1 MKWTIEKSIYT
12 DARCNGS
19 RGVKKAIVAIAS
31 AFLATCILSACSPA
45 NISETSVQATDTTS
59 SAHSINSAQSQHA
72 VAMPDSYS
80 ADAAMQV
87 LKEGGNAIDAAIT
100 AQFVLAVTLPEA
112 GNVGGGGFMTI
123 KFEDTTDF
131 LDYREMAPKS
141 AHRDM
146 YLDDEGNVKAH
157 ELLFGAKASG
167 IPGTVAGMWAAHQK
181 YGTLEWSR
189 LLEPAVTLAEGGFI
203 VHEKLANNVTRYI
216 SKQEAKQAAKQEAKQ
231 AAKQETQGTNKP
243 VKSNFADYFAG
254 AKANTLFKQPE
265 LANTLK
271 AIQQNGKDGF
281 YQGKVADQI
290 VSFMQQNGGLITHDD
305 LLAYKA
311 VFREPL
317 HLPWQGYQLVTA
329 PPPSSG
335 GVAVAQWIGMLEAYT
350 ATKDLPSHN
359 SVEYIHVMSE
369 IGKRV
374 FADRAE
380 YMGDPD
386 FIDVP
391 VAALTQADYITA
403 RAKEINSTTISET
416 ANITPGLKESED
428 TTHFSVLDKWGN
440 AVANTTTINLTFG
453 SGVVVTGAGFL
464 LNDEMDDFSAKP
476 GVPNFFG
483 AVGGEANAIAPY
495 KRMLSSMTP
504 TLVIKNNEV
513 VLVTGSPGGTTIISS
528 VAQSLLNAL
537 LFNMSAEEAVN
548 SPRFHHQL
556 LPKDKIRMHD
566 GFCPEKLKAL
576 EAMGYTLDNRRFGD
590 VHLIKRTGDKVE
602 AASEKSGRGK
612 SIVEAA
618 AN

>member
-1 MKWTIEKSIYT
+1 MIKRIMI
-12 DARCNGS
+12 
-19 RGVKKAIVAIAS
+19 
-31 AFLATCILSACSPA
+31 LAVISVMVACSNAPNTTIDNA
-45 NISETSVQATDTTS
+45 NNTDVGL
-59 SAHSINSAQSQHA
+59 SQPA

-123 KFEDTTDF
+123 KFEDSTDF

-146 YLDDEGNVKAH
+146 YLDQAGNVKPY
-157 ELLFGAKASG
+157 ESLFGAKASG
-167 IPGTVAGMWAAHQK
+167 IPGTVAGMWAAHKK
-181 YGTLEWSR
+181 YGTLDWER
-189 LLEPAVTLAEGGFI
+189 LVAPAVDLAENGFV
-203 VHEKLANNVTRYI
+203 VHEKLANNIARYI
-216 SKQEAKQAAKQEAKQ
+216 SRTQEK
-231 AAKQETQGTNKP
+231 GI
-243 VKSNFADYFAG
+243 KSNFSDYFSE
-254 AKANTLFKQPE
+254 AKAGTTFKQPE
-265 LANTLK
+265 LAETLK
-271 AIQQNGKDGF
+271 AIQQQGKDGF
-281 YQGKVADQI
+281 YKGDVAMHI
-290 VSFMQQNGGLITHDD
+290 VDFMQQNGGLITHDD
-305 LLAYKA
+305 LQAYKA
-311 VFREPL
+311 VWRKPL
-317 HLPWQGYQLVTA
+317 QLTWQGYELITA

-335 GVAVAQWIGMLEAYT
+335 GVAVAQWIGMLEAYD
-350 ATKDLPSHN
+350 ATHDLPAQN
-359 SVEYIHVMSE
+359 STEYIHVMSE

-386 FIDVP
+386 FVSVP
-391 VAALTQADYITA
+391 VKALTDANYINERAADIQPA
-403 RAKEINSTTISET
+403 SISDT
-416 ANITPGLKESED
+416 PSIKPGLKESED
-428 TTHFSVLDKWGN
+428 TTHFSIMDRWGN

-483 AVGGEANAIAPY
+483 AVGGEANAIEPY

-504 TLVIKNNEV
+504 TLVTKGDQV

-537 LFNMSAEEAVN
+537 LYDMSAEEAVN

-556 LPKDKIRMHD
+556 LPKDTIRMHD
-566 GFCPEKLKAL
+566 GFTEATVNELK
-576 EAMGYTLDNRRFGD
+576 AMGYTIDNRRFGD
-590 VHLIKRTGDKVE
+590 VHLIKRTKEGVE

-612 SIVEAA
+612 SIVQPY
-618 AN
+618 

>member
-1 MKWTIEKSIYT
+1 MIKRIMI
-12 DARCNGS
+12 
-19 RGVKKAIVAIAS
+19 
-31 AFLATCILSACSPA
+31 LAVISVMVACSNAPSTIIDNA
-45 NISETSVQATDTTS
+45 NNTDVGL
-59 SAHSINSAQSQHA
+59 SQPA

-123 KFEDTTDF
+123 KFEDSTDF

-146 YLDDEGNVKAH
+146 YLDQAGNVKPY
-157 ELLFGAKASG
+157 ESLFGAKASG
-167 IPGTVAGMWAAHQK
+167 IPGTVAGMWAAHKK
-181 YGTLEWSR
+181 YGTLDWER
-189 LLEPAVTLAEGGFI
+189 LVAPAVDLAENGFV
-203 VHEKLANNVTRYI
+203 VHEKLANNIARYI
-216 SKQEAKQAAKQEAKQ
+216 SRTQEK
-231 AAKQETQGTNKP
+231 GI
-243 VKSNFADYFAG
+243 KSNFSDYFSE
-254 AKANTLFKQPE
+254 AKAGTTFKQPE
-265 LANTLK
+265 LAETLK
-271 AIQQNGKDGF
+271 AIQQQGKDGF
-281 YQGKVADQI
+281 YKGEVATHI
-290 VSFMQQNGGLITHDD
+290 VDFMQQNGGLITHDD
-305 LLAYKA
+305 LQAYKA
-311 VFREPL
+311 VWRKPL
-317 HLPWQGYQLVTA
+317 QLTWQGYELITA

-335 GVAVAQWIGMLEAYT
+335 GVAVAQWIGMLEAYD
-350 ATKDLPSHN
+350 ATHDLPAQN
-359 SVEYIHVMSE
+359 STEYIHVMSE

-386 FIDVP
+386 FVSVP
-391 VAALTQADYITA
+391 VKALTDANYINERAADIQPA
-403 RAKEINSTTISET
+403 SISDT
-416 ANITPGLKESED
+416 PSIKPGLKESED
-428 TTHFSVLDKWGN
+428 TTHFSIMDRWGN

-453 SGVVVTGAGFL
+453 SGLVVTGAGFL

-483 AVGGEANAIAPY
+483 AVGGEANAIEPY

-504 TLVIKNNEV
+504 TLVTKGDQV

-537 LFNMSAEEAVN
+537 LYDMSAEEAVN

-556 LPKDKIRMHD
+556 LPKDTIRMHN
-566 GFCPEKLKAL
+566 GFTEATVNELK
-576 EAMGYTLDNRRFGD
+576 AMGYTIDNRRFGD
-590 VHLIKRTGDKVE
+590 VHLIKRTKEGVE

-612 SIVEAA
+612 SIVQPY
-618 AN
+618 

>member
-1 MKWTIEKSIYT
+1 MIKRIMI
-12 DARCNGS
+12 
-19 RGVKKAIVAIAS
+19 
-31 AFLATCILSACSPA
+31 LAVISVVVACSHAP
-45 NISETSVQATDTTS
+45 NNTVDNTNNTTVGISQ
-59 SAHSINSAQSQHA
+59 QA

-87 LKEGGNAIDAAIT
+87 LQEGGNAIDAAIT

-123 KFEDTTDF
+123 KFEDSTDF
-131 LDYREMAPKS
+131 LDYREMAPEN

-146 YLDDEGNVKAH
+146 YLDEQGNVKPY
-157 ELLFGAKASG
+157 ESLFGAKASG
-167 IPGTVAGMWAAHQK
+167 IPGTVAGMWAAHKK
-181 YGTLEWSR
+181 YGTLDWER
-189 LLEPAVTLAEGGFI
+189 LLAPAVDLAEQGFV
-203 VHEKLANNVTRYI
+203 VHEKLANNIAHYI
-216 SKQEAKQAAKQEAKQ
+216 ERTEEA
-231 AAKQETQGTNKP
+231 GINN
-243 VKSNFADYFAG
+243 NFSEYFAR
-254 AKANTLFKQPE
+254 AKAGTTFKQPE
-265 LANTLK
+265 LAKTLK
-271 AIQQNGKDGF
+271 AIQQQGKDGF
-281 YQGKVADQI
+281 YKGDVAKHI
-290 VSFMQQNGGLITHDD
+290 VDFMQQNGGLITYED

-311 VFREPL
+311 VWRKPL
-317 HLPWQGYQLVTA
+317 HLNWQGYELVTA

-335 GVAVAQWIGMLEAYT
+335 GVAVAQWIGMLEAYD
-350 ATKDLPSHN
+350 ATHDLPAQN
-359 SVEYIHVMSE
+359 STEYIHVMSE

-386 FIDVP
+386 FVSVP
-391 VAALTQADYITA
+391 VKALTDANYITE
-403 RAKEINSTTISET
+403 RAADIQPTSISNTPSIE
-416 ANITPGLKESED
+416 PGLKESED
-428 TTHFSVLDKWGN
+428 TTHFSIMDRWGN

-483 AVGGEANAIAPY
+483 AVGGEANAIEPY

-504 TLVIKNNEV
+504 TLVTKDDQV

-537 LFNMSAEEAVN
+537 LYDMSAEEAVN

-556 LPKDKIRMHD
+556 LPKDTIRMHE
-566 GFCPEKLKAL
+566 GFTEATVNELK
-576 EAMGYTLDNRRFGD
+576 AMGYIIDNRRFGD
-590 VHLIKRTGDKVE
+590 VHLIKRTKEGVE

-612 SIVEAA
+612 SLIQPY
-618 AN
+618 

>member
-1 MKWTIEKSIYT
+1 MIKRIMI
-12 DARCNGS
+12 
-19 RGVKKAIVAIAS
+19 
-31 AFLATCILSACSPA
+31 LAVISVMVACSNAPNTTIDNA
-45 NISETSVQATDTTS
+45 NNTDVGL
-59 SAHSINSAQSQHA
+59 SQPA

-123 KFEDTTDF
+123 KFEDSTDF

-146 YLDDEGNVKAH
+146 YLDQAGNVKPY
-157 ELLFGAKASG
+157 ESLFGAKASG
-167 IPGTVAGMWAAHQK
+167 IPGTVAGMWAAHKK
-181 YGTLEWSR
+181 YGTLDWER
-189 LLEPAVTLAEGGFI
+189 LVAPAVDLAENGFV
-203 VHEKLANNVTRYI
+203 VHEKLANNIARYI
-216 SKQEAKQAAKQEAKQ
+216 SRTQEK
-231 AAKQETQGTNKP
+231 GI
-243 VKSNFADYFAG
+243 KSNFSDYFSE
-254 AKANTLFKQPE
+254 AKAGTTFKQPE
-265 LANTLK
+265 LAETLK
-271 AIQQNGKDGF
+271 AIQQQGKDGF
-281 YQGKVADQI
+281 YKGEVATHI
-290 VSFMQQNGGLITHDD
+290 VDFMQQNGGLITHDD
-305 LLAYKA
+305 LQAYKA
-311 VFREPL
+311 VWRKPL
-317 HLPWQGYQLVTA
+317 QLTWQGYELITA

-335 GVAVAQWIGMLEAYT
+335 GVAVAQWIGMLEAYD
-350 ATKDLPSHN
+350 ATHDLPAQN
-359 SVEYIHVMSE
+359 STEYIHVMSE

-386 FIDVP
+386 FVSVP
-391 VAALTQADYITA
+391 VKALTDADYINE
-403 RAKEINSTTISET
+403 RAADIQPASISDT
-416 ANITPGLKESED
+416 PSIKPGLKESED
-428 TTHFSVLDKWGN
+428 TTHFSIMDRWGN

-483 AVGGEANAIAPY
+483 AVGGEANAIEPY

-504 TLVIKNNEV
+504 TLVTKGDQV

-537 LFNMSAEEAVN
+537 LYDMSAEEAVN

-556 LPKDKIRMHD
+556 LPKDTIRMHD
-566 GFCPEKLKAL
+566 GFTEATVNELK
-576 EAMGYTLDNRRFGD
+576 AMGYTIDNRRFGD
-590 VHLIKRTGDKVE
+590 VHLIKRTKEGVE

-612 SIVEAA
+612 SIVQPY
-618 AN
+618 

>member
-1 MKWTIEKSIYT
+1 MIKRIMI
-12 DARCNGS
+12 
-19 RGVKKAIVAIAS
+19 
-31 AFLATCILSACSPA
+31 LAVISVMVACSNAPSTTIDNA
-45 NISETSVQATDTTS
+45 NNTDVGL
-59 SAHSINSAQSQHA
+59 SQPA

-123 KFEDTTDF
+123 KFEDSTDF

-146 YLDDEGNVKAH
+146 YLDQAGNVKPY
-157 ELLFGAKASG
+157 ESLFGAKASG
-167 IPGTVAGMWAAHQK
+167 IPGTVAGMWAAHKK
-181 YGTLEWSR
+181 YGTLDWER
-189 LLEPAVTLAEGGFI
+189 LVAPAVDLAENGFV
-203 VHEKLANNVTRYI
+203 VHEKLANNIARYI
-216 SKQEAKQAAKQEAKQ
+216 SRTQEK
-231 AAKQETQGTNKP
+231 GI
-243 VKSNFADYFAG
+243 KSNFSDYFSE
-254 AKANTLFKQPE
+254 AKAGTTFKQPE
-265 LANTLK
+265 LAETLK
-271 AIQQNGKDGF
+271 AIQQQGKDGF
-281 YQGKVADQI
+281 YKGEVATHI
-290 VSFMQQNGGLITHDD
+290 VDFMQQNGGLITHDD
-305 LLAYKA
+305 LQAYKA
-311 VFREPL
+311 VWRKPL
-317 HLPWQGYQLVTA
+317 QLTWQGYELITA

-335 GVAVAQWIGMLEAYT
+335 GVAVAQWIGMLEAYD
-350 ATKDLPSHN
+350 ATHDLPAQN
-359 SVEYIHVMSE
+359 STEYIHVMSE

-386 FIDVP
+386 FVSVP
-391 VAALTQADYITA
+391 VKALTDADYINE
-403 RAKEINSTTISET
+403 RAADIQPTSISDT
-416 ANITPGLKESED
+416 PSIKPGLKESED
-428 TTHFSVLDKWGN
+428 TTHFSIMDRWGN

-483 AVGGEANAIAPY
+483 AVGGEANAIEPY

-504 TLVIKNNEV
+504 TLVTKGDQV

-537 LFNMSAEEAVN
+537 LYDMSAEEAVN

-556 LPKDKIRMHD
+556 LPKDTIRMHN
-566 GFCPEKLKAL
+566 GFTEATVNELK
-576 EAMGYTLDNRRFGD
+576 AMGYTIDNRRFGD
-590 VHLIKRTGDKVE
+590 VHLIKRTKEGVE

-612 SIVEAA
+612 SLVQPY
-618 AN
+618 